1 MHCGIVFKSVRDLSL
16 WTTFGG
22 EMALKKYMLHSL
34 ITILALMQFVQETT
48 IKNILKTVL
57 CNVIK
62 HQNYRRL
69 ISISVVN

>member
-1 MHCGIVFKSVRDLSL
+1 
-16 WTTFGG
+16 
-22 EMALKKYMLHSL
+22 MALKKYMLHSL